1 MSNYDHDV
9 LGVGNSLHP
18 ANQVENNDPN
28 GYEQLANGY
37 EQLANTL
44 FNEKMEWMKKAMTL
58 EIYIKEIKF
67 LADGMYDNNGLATI
81 ISNLLKDIE

>member
-1 MSNYDHDV
+1 MINYDQDV

-28 GYEQLANGY
+28 GYE
-37 EQLANTL
+37 ELANTL
-44 FNEKMEWMKKAMTL
+44 FNEKMEWMKKAITL
-58 EIYIKEIKF
+58 EVYIKEIKF

>member
-28 GYEQLANGY
+28 GYEELAND
-37 EQLANTL
+37 L
-44 FNEKMEWMKKAMTL
+44 FNEKMDLMKRAMDAEFYL
-58 EIYIKEIKF
+58 KEIKF
-67 LADGMYDNNGLATI
+67 LADGMKDTNGLATI

>member
-1 MSNYDHDV
+1 MINYDNDV
-9 LGVGNSLHP
+9 IGVGNSLHP

-28 GYEQLANGY
+28 GYEQLAN
-37 EQLANTL
+37 TL
-44 FNEKMEWMKKAMTL
+44 FNEKMEWMKKAITL

-81 ISNLLKDIE
+81 ISNLLKDVE

>member
-1 MSNYDHDV
+1 MINYDNDV
-9 LGVGNSLHP
+9 IGVGNSLHP

-28 GYEQLANGY
+28 GYEQLAN
-37 EQLANTL
+37 TL
-44 FNEKMEWMKKAMTL
+44 FNEKMEWMKKAITL
-58 EIYIKEIKF
+58 EVYIKEIKF

>member
-1 MSNYDHDV
+1 MNYDEQV
-9 LGVGNSLHP
+9 LGVGNSNHP

-28 GYEQLANGY
+28 GYEELANK
-37 EQLANTL
+37 L
-44 FNEKMEWMKKAMTL
+44 FNEKMEWMKKALTL

>member
-1 MSNYDHDV
+1 MINYDNDV

-28 GYEQLANGY
+28 GYEQLAN
-37 EQLANTL
+37 TL
-44 FNEKMEWMKKAMTL
+44 FNEKMEWMKKAITL

>member
-1 MSNYDHDV
+1 MINYDHNV

-28 GYEQLANGY
+28 GYEQLAN
-37 EQLANTL
+37 TL
-44 FNEKMEWMKKAMTL
+44 FNEKMEWMKKAITL
-58 EIYIKEIKF
+58 EVYIKEIKF

-81 ISNLLKDIE
+81 ISNLLKDVE

>member
-1 MSNYDHDV
+1 MINYDHNV

-18 ANQVENNDPN
+18 ANQVDNNDPN
-28 GYEQLANGY
+28 GYEQLAND
-37 EQLANTL
+37 L
-44 FNEKMEWMKKAMTL
+44 FNEKMEWMKKAITL
-58 EIYIKEIKF
+58 EVYIKEIKF

>member
-1 MSNYDHDV
+1 MSNYDNNV

-28 GYEQLANGY
+28 GYEQLAND
-37 EQLANTL
+37 L
-44 FNEKMEWMKKAMTL
+44 FNEKMEWMKKAITL

>member
-1 MSNYDHDV
+1 MNYDDQV

-28 GYEQLANGY
+28 GYEQLAN
-37 EQLANTL
+37 TL
-44 FNEKMEWMKKAMTL
+44 FNEKMEWMKKAITL
-58 EIYIKEIKF
+58 EVYIKEIKF

-81 ISNLLKDIE
+81 ISNLLKDLE

>member
-1 MSNYDHDV
+1 MNYDHNV

-28 GYEQLANGY
+28 GYE
-37 EQLANTL
+37 ELANTL
-44 FNEKMEWMKKAMTL
+44 FNEKMEWMKKAITL

-81 ISNLLKDIE
+81 ISNLLKDVE

>member
-1 MSNYDHDV
+1 MKNYDHDV

-18 ANQVENNDPN
+18 ANQEETNYDPN
-28 GYEQLANGY
+28 GYEA
-37 EQLANTL
+37 LANTL
-44 FNEKMEWMKKAMTL
+44 FNEKMEWMKKAITL

-81 ISNLLKDIE
+81 ISNLLKDVE

>member
-1 MSNYDHDV
+1 MNYDEQV
-9 LGVGNSLHP
+9 LGVGNSNHP
-18 ANQVENNDPN
+18 ANQVDNNDPN
-28 GYEQLANGY
+28 GYEELANK
-37 EQLANTL
+37 Q
-44 FNEKMEWMKKAMTL
+44 FNEKMEWMKKALTL

>member
-1 MSNYDHDV
+1 MNYDNDV

-28 GYEQLANGY
+28 GYEQLAN
-37 EQLANTL
+37 TL
-44 FNEKMEWMKKAMTL
+44 FNEKMEWMKKAITL
-58 EIYIKEIKF
+58 EVYIKEIKF

-81 ISNLLKDIE
+81 ISNLLKDVE

>member
-1 MSNYDHDV
+1 MNYDNDV

-28 GYEQLANGY
+28 GYEQLAND
-37 EQLANTL
+37 L
-44 FNEKMEWMKKAMTL
+44 FNEKMEWMKKAITL
-58 EIYIKEIKF
+58 EVYIKEIKF

-81 ISNLLKDIE
+81 ISNLLKDLE

>member
-1 MSNYDHDV
+1 MSNYDNDV

-28 GYEQLANGY
+28 GYEQLAN
-37 EQLANTL
+37 TL
-44 FNEKMEWMKKAMTL
+44 FNEKMEWMKKAITL

>member
-1 MSNYDHDV
+1 MINYDNDV
-9 LGVGNSLHP
+9 IGVGNSLHP
-18 ANQVENNDPN
+18 ANQEETNYDP
-28 GYEQLANGY
+28 NGY

-44 FNEKMEWMKKAMTL
+44 FNEKMEWMKKAITL
-58 EIYIKEIKF
+58 EVYIKEIKF

>member
-1 MSNYDHDV
+1 MINYDHNV

-28 GYEQLANGY
+28 GYE
-37 EQLANTL
+37 ELANTL
-44 FNEKMEWMKKAMTL
+44 FNEKMEWMKKAITL

-81 ISNLLKDIE
+81 ISNLLKDVE

>member
-1 MSNYDHDV
+1 MSNYDNNV

-28 GYEQLANGY
+28 GYEQLAN
-37 EQLANTL
+37 TL
-44 FNEKMEWMKKAMTL
+44 FNEKMEWMKKAITL
-58 EIYIKEIKF
+58 EVYIKEIKF

-81 ISNLLKDIE
+81 ISNLLKDVE

>member
-1 MSNYDHDV
+1 M

-28 GYEQLANGY
+28 GYE
-37 EQLANTL
+37 ELANTL
-44 FNEKMEWMKKAMTL
+44 FNEKMEWMKKAITL
-58 EIYIKEIKF
+58 EVYIKEIKF
-67 LADGMYDNNGLATI
+67 LADGMAETNGLATI

>member
-1 MSNYDHDV
+1 MINYDQDV

-28 GYEQLANGY
+28 GYE
-37 EQLANTL
+37 ELANTL
-44 FNEKMEWMKKAMTL
+44 FNEKMEWMKKAITL
-58 EIYIKEIKF
+58 EVYIKEIKF

-81 ISNLLKDIE
+81 ISNLLKDVE

>member
-1 MSNYDHDV
+1 MNYDDQV
-9 LGVGNSLHP
+9 LGVGNSSHP
-18 ANQVENNDPN
+18 ANQVDNNDP
-28 GYEQLANGY
+28 NGY

-44 FNEKMEWMKKAMTL
+44 FNEKMEWMKKAITL

-67 LADGMYDNNGLATI
+67 LADGMYENNGLATI

>member
-1 MSNYDHDV
+1 MRNYDHDV

-18 ANQVENNDPN
+18 ANQEETNYDPN
-28 GYEQLANGY
+28 GYEA
-37 EQLANTL
+37 LANTL
-44 FNEKMEWMKKAMTL
+44 FNEKMEWMKKAITL

-81 ISNLLKDIE
+81 ISNLLKDVE